1 MEKKDI
7 PSLNLLAN
15 LYGDSTPIEWLRQQ
29 INSLN
34 TLTEARGQMSA
45 EQINETVSLILS
57 AYAWLST
64 ADVCLFIAR
73 IKVSAY
79 GPFYGGI
86 TPLKILEFLRQYA
99 TECRKSRASAKTA
112 PMPAPVGEDER
123 KPVTW
128 EEYQETL
135 RKARAGDPDAIRE
148 LKRPPGK

>member
-1 MEKKDI
+1 MEKKEI

-29 INSLN
+29 IDSLN

-45 EQINETVSLILS
+45 AQINETISLILS

-73 IKVSAY
+73 IKVSTY
-79 GPFYGGI
+79 GPFYGCI

-99 TECRKSRASAKTA
+99 TECRKSRDSIKTD
-112 PMPAPVGEDER
+112 PKPVPVDTEER

-128 EEYQETL
+128 EEYQDTL

-148 LKRPPGK
+148 LKRPPGI